1 MSLVDEALV
10 HPVPILSSL
19 KPPKSSGTEPTAVA
33 RSDNEKSAEQ
43 PLEIPIRDGDS
54 DVVLVDYEENDPAN
68 PLNWSPMRKW
78 LILLAIAWMGFVR

>member
-19 KPPKSSGTEPTAVA
+19 EPPKSSGTELTAVTQ
-33 RSDNEKSAEQ
+33 SDNEKSAEQ
-43 PLEIPIRDGDS
+43 PLEILIQDGDS
-54 DVVLVDYEENDPAN
+54 DVILVDYEENDPAN